1 MSQKHPTLGVL
12 FALAAALLFG
22 VNASTTKVIIESG
35 ISAEMV
41 VFVRSLSAGLI
52 ALTWALIANP
62 KLLKVPKRLIPAL
75 ILLGVI
81 GVGSLQWTYSLAVLY
96 LPIGVAL
103 LIEYTAVLWVPI
115 IALVFFKEKVKR
127 QIWLGAALVLGGLAL
142 VGQVWDSEL
151 DPVGV
156 FFGFAAAASLTTY
169 FITGERIQ
177 RHLPTNVVM
186 TYGMGISAVIF
197 SLAADFGSFDFGRLN
212 QAVNL
217 TGNLSGFDTPLW
229 VMLIFMGIFG
239 SFLPMAFS
247 YLALR
252 HLSATVVGV
261 VATLETVTAAL
272 IALLWLGELISTT
285 QALGSMVVIAGI
297 LLAQTARKAKAVKV
311 VD

>member
-12 FALAAALLFG
+12 YALAAALLFG

-35 ISAEMV
+35 ISAELV

-62 KLLKVPKRLIPAL
+62 KLLKIPRKLIPSI
-75 ILLGVI
+75 ILLGIV
-81 GVGSLQWTYSLAVLY
+81 GVGMLQWTYSLAVAY

-127 QIWLGAALVLGGLAL
+127 QIWLGAALVLGGLAV
-142 VGQVWDSEL
+142 VGQVWDSQL

-186 TYGMGISAVIF
+186 AYGMGISTLIF
-197 SLAADFGSFDFGRLN
+197 SFASDLGNFDFGRLSDS
-212 QAVNL
+212 V
-217 TGNLSGFDTPLW
+217 NLSGNLAGSNAPLW
-229 VMLIFMGIFG
+229 ALMIFMGVFG

-285 QALGSMVVIAGI
+285 QALGSMVVIVGI
-297 LLAQTARKAKAVKV
+297 LLAQTARKEKVVKV

>member
-1 MSQKHPTLGVL
+1 
-12 FALAAALLFG
+12 
-22 VNASTTKVIIESG
+22 
-35 ISAEMV
+35 MV
-41 VFVRSLSAGLI
+41 VFVRSLTAGLI
-52 ALTWALIANP
+52 ALIWALIANP
-62 KLLKVPKRLIPAL
+62 RQLKVSKKLIPNL
-75 ILLGVI
+75 VLLGIVGI
-81 GVGSLQWTYSLAVLY
+81 GMLQWTYSLAVLY
-96 LPIGVAL
+96 LPIGTAL

-115 IALVFFKEKVKR
+115 IALIFFKEKVKR
-127 QIWLGAALVLGGLAL
+127 QIWLGAALVLSGLAV
-142 VGQVWDSEL
+142 VGQVWDSQL
-151 DPVGV
+151 NPVGV

-186 TYGMGISAVIF
+186 SYGMGIATMIF
-197 SLAADFGSFDFGRLN
+197 FVASDLGNFETSKLAEAID
-212 QAVNL
+212 L
-217 TGNLSGFDTPLW
+217 TGNLAGNSAPLW
-229 VMLIFMGIFG
+229 AMFLFMGVTG

-272 IALLWLGELISTT
+272 IALFWLGELITTT

-297 LLAQTARKAKAVKV
+297 LLAQTARKQKAVKV

>member
-1 MSQKHPTLGVL
+1 
-12 FALAAALLFG
+12 
-22 VNASTTKVIIESG
+22 
-35 ISAEMV
+35 MV
-41 VFVRSLSAGLI
+41 VFVRSLTAGLI
-52 ALTWALIANP
+52 ALIWALIANP
-62 KLLKVPKRLIPAL
+62 RQLKVSKKLIPNL
-75 ILLGVI
+75 VLLGIVGI
-81 GVGSLQWTYSLAVLY
+81 GMLQWTYSLAVLY
-96 LPIGVAL
+96 LPIGTAL

-115 IALVFFKEKVKR
+115 IALIFFKEKVKR
-127 QIWLGAALVLGGLAL
+127 QIWLGAALVLSGLAV
-142 VGQVWDSEL
+142 VGQVWDSQL
-151 DPVGV
+151 NPLGV

-186 TYGMGISAVIF
+186 SYGMGIATMIF
-197 SLAADFGSFDFGRLN
+197 FVASDLGNFETSKLAEAID
-212 QAVNL
+212 L
-217 TGNLSGFDTPLW
+217 TGNLAGNSAPLW
-229 VMLIFMGIFG
+229 AMFLFMGVTG

-272 IALLWLGELISTT
+272 IALFWLGELITTT

-297 LLAQTARKAKAVKV
+297 LLAQTARKQKAVKV